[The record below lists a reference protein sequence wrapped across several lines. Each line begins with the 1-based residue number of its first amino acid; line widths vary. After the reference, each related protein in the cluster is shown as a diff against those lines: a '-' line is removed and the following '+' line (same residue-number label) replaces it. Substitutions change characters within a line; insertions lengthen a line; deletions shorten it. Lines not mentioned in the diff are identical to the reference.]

1 MKEIPCTFMRG
12 GACKGVIFHRSD
24 LPKDVKKWDDIF
36 IQVMGSPDPKQVD
49 GLGGGTSSNNKVVI
63 VSPSEKEGIDVEYT
77 TVQVIPD
84 KPQADYKSNCGNM
97 TSTVGPFA
105 VDEGLVEI
113 SEPFTYVKAFNT
125 NTEKVVE
132 IKVPVENGRAAAK
145 GTYKFAGVLGTAAE
159 LALTFKDPSGTVT
172 GKLLPTGNNV
182 DTLDIPGYG
191 PIEMTIIDVASP
203 LVIIRAKDIGLKGT
217 ELPGEL
223 NNRRELLE
231 LIRKIRGVASQR
243 NGLVDNWEDAEA
255 QTPSMPKV
263 AFFSEA
269 QDYLSMESKTVYRSE
284 MDFCSRII
292 SIQKVHN
299 AYVFT
304 GAIAMAVA
312 ANLKGSILNDILS
325 DKDLT
330 KLVRIG
336 HPSGVMPVSLDIK
349 NDCDTFEVEGV
360 TLKSTARKIMKG
372 VVYVNDY

>member
-1 MKEIPCTFMRG
+1 MKKIPCTFMRG

-24 LPKDVKKWDDIF
+24 LPEDVKKWDNIF
-36 IQVMGSPDPKQVD
+36 IQIMGSPDPKQVD

-63 VSPSEKEGIDVEYT
+63 VSPSEQKGIDVEYT
-77 TVQVIPD
+77 IAQVIPD
-84 KPQADYKSNCGNM
+84 KPQVDYKSNCGNM

-105 VDEGLVEI
+105 IDEGLVEI
-113 SEPFTYVKAFNT
+113 FEPFTYVKAFNT

-132 IKVPVENGRAAAK
+132 IKVPVENGRAATK

-159 LALTFKDPSGTVT
+159 LSLTFENPSGTAT
-172 GKLLPTGNNV
+172 GKLLPTGNRI
-182 DTLDIPGYG
+182 DTLEIPDYG

-223 NNRRELLE
+223 NNRNELLE
-231 LIRKIRGVASQR
+231 LIRKIRGTASQR
-243 NGLVDNWEDAEA
+243 IGLVNNWEDAEA
-255 QTPSMPKV
+255 QTPSLPKV

-269 QDYLSMESKTVYRSE
+269 QDYVSMESKTVYKAE

-292 SIQKVHN
+292 SIQKTHN

-312 ANLKGSILNDILS
+312 ANLKGSILNDILL
-325 DKDLT
+325 DKDLG

-336 HPSGVMPVSLDIK
+336 HPSGIMPVSPDIEI
-349 NDCDTFEVEGV
+349 DGGTFEVKGV
-360 TLKSTARKIMKG
+360 TLQSTARKIMKG
-372 VVYVNDY
+372 IVYVND